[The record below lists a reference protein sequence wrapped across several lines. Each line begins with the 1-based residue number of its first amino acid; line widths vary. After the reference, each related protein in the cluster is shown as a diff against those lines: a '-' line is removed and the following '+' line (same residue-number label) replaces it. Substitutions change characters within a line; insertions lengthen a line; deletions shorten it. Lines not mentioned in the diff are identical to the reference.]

1 MRQNRE
7 MAYMSLNRENDLNE
21 QGDREK
27 HIKTGRLPM
36 QPGELEGMTQF
47 YRISKSKALLNFHES
62 WFLTLAFPRG
72 LTQLYR
78 ISKDTE
84 SFFCQEVSRVK

>member
-1 MRQNRE
+1 
-7 MAYMSLNRENDLNE
+7 MSLNRENDLNE

-36 QPGELEGMTQF
+36 QPGGLEGMTQF
-47 YRISKSKALLNFHES
+47 YRICKSKALLNFHES

-72 LTQLYR
+72 ITQLYR
-78 ISKDTE
+78 ISKGTE